1 MQVLTIL
8 IVYFLMLIDEEQF
21 YIYHSIFLIQYFHI
35 WQRTDDHDIKN
46 VFSLYL
52 RFRSIEKLYP
62 YTL

>member
-1 MQVLTIL
+1 MQVLTIP

-46 VFSLYL
+46 VFT
-52 RFRSIEKLYP
+52 SISGLDH
-62 YTL
+62 